1 MPNSLVATA
10 PLLSK
15 PENHNTFSAF
25 RFVSIRSFSYII
37 TIITIIIV
45 VSALLLLVR
54 DSLVCV
60 CLAKQGSINNEMS
73 AGRRRFSNRAPEL
86 PSQPVWPQANA
97 LRSTFSYQPPTFSN
111 QLPATRYPRPATSYQ
126 LPDACCLLHIHHKRA
141 PPAAPNAL
149 LAGQPI
155 GKSKPA
161 RSNVRIALLALQIAD
176 GANCARAA
184 SSASCKSWY
193 S

>member
-111 QLPATRYPRPATSYQ
+111 QLPATRYPRPATSY
-126 LPDACCLLHIHHKRA
+126 LMPVACCTSTTSEHHRRRRMRYWLANRSENQSQRA
-141 PPAAPNAL
+141 VMFAL
-149 LAGQPI
+149 LC
-155 GKSKPA
+155 
-161 RSNVRIALLALQIAD
+161 LH
-176 GANCARAA
+176 
-184 SSASCKSWY
+184 CK
-193 S
+193 